1 MTYEKLVEILANA
14 KLEKIPVAMSEE
26 MLEVYSSIEDKE
38 KFMTDVATKYEELKH
53 ERENYKKNN
62 TPEYQQSIK
71 KYKEL
76 REKYVEILK
85 RDGYLLGISVE
96 DMNELLELGK
106 YGVNSDLKH
115 FLNDVQRHTQP
126 IQYSPEQ
133 IKKSQAEFE
142 KNFEKLMDFDEK
154 FKYGIPEEEN
164 KMKM

>member
-85 RDGYLLGISVE
+85 RDGYLL
-96 DMNELLELGK
+96 
-106 YGVNSDLKH
+106 
-115 FLNDVQRHTQP
+115 
-126 IQYSPEQ
+126 
-133 IKKSQAEFE
+133 
-142 KNFEKLMDFDEK
+142 
-154 FKYGIPEEEN
+154 
-164 KMKM
+164 

>member
-96 DMNELLELGK
+96 DMNELIELGK

>member
-1 MTYEKLVEILANA
+1 
-14 KLEKIPVAMSEE
+14 
-26 MLEVYSSIEDKE
+26 
-38 KFMTDVATKYEELKH
+38 
-53 ERENYKKNN
+53 
-62 TPEYQQSIK
+62 
-71 KYKEL
+71 
-76 REKYVEILK
+76 
-85 RDGYLLGISVE
+85 
-96 DMNELLELGK
+96 MNELIELGK

>member
-53 ERENYKKNN
+53 ARENYKKNN